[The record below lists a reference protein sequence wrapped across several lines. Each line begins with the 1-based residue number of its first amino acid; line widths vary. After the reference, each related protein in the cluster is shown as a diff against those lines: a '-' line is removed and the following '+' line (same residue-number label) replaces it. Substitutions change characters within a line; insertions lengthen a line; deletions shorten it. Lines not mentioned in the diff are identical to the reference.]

1 MKEILQKL
9 EGAPGVRGALMMT
22 HDGVV
27 VAGTLEG
34 GEHARVAAFLSAV
47 LANIEKS
54 AETLGLLPLQR
65 LTLSTAHGRLLL
77 MPVGD
82 LALAVI
88 ADGRTDL
95 TPALTEVA
103 GLTRRLLRQ
112 TRIDVPV

>member
-27 VAGTLEG
+27 VAGALDG

-47 LANIEKS
+47 MVSIEKS
-54 AETLGLLPLQR
+54 AETLGLVPMQR
-65 LTLSTAHGRLLL
+65 LTLNTGHGRLLL

-88 ADGRTDL
+88 ADSRTDL